1 MKIQRKIGIIID
13 SLRQGT
19 RQGIRTA
26 KELGA
31 DGFQIYCIA
40 GDMAPENMT
49 ADDRRDFKAFVSGLG
64 LEISALCGD
73 LGKGFLNAEANRTTL
88 PRYRKFIDLA
98 VDLDVRIVT
107 SHIGR
112 LPDDSSAAEWAIGL
126 EALADLGRYA
136 EERGCI
142 FAMETGPEEPI
153 VLRRFL
159 DAIGNKG
166 VGANYDPANLIM
178 LGPFDHIGGVRV
190 LNEYIVHT
198 HAKDGICLMSDVS
211 AAGLQVK
218 SSFLEV
224 PLGEGSVAFP
234 HYLQALDRIG
244 YQGYLTIEREVGDN
258 PVADIG
264 AAVRYLRGL
273 ASA

>member
-1 MKIQRKIGIIID
+1 MNTQRKIGIIID

-31 DGFQIYCIA
+31 DGFQIYCTG
-40 GDMAPENMT
+40 GDMAPEAM
-49 ADDRRDFKAFVSGLG
+49 APSDRQDFKAFVKGLG

-73 LGKGFLNAEANRTTL
+73 LGKGFLNAGTNREIL
-88 PRYRKFIDLA
+88 PRYRQIIDLA

-112 LPDDSSAAEWAIGL
+112 LPADDKDPAWAIGL
-126 EALADLGRYA
+126 EALSDLGRYA
-136 EERGCI
+136 EARGRV

-153 VLRRFL
+153 VLKRFL
-159 DAIGNKG
+159 DAIDNKG
-166 VGANYDPANLIM
+166 VGVNYDPANLIM
-178 LGPFDHIGGVRV
+178 LGPFDHLGGVKV
-190 LNEYIVHT
+190 LANYIVHT
-198 HAKDGICLMSDVS
+198 HAKDGVCRMSAVS
-211 AAGLQVK
+211 AAGLRAK
-218 SSFLEV
+218 AEYLEV

-234 HYLQALDRIG
+234 HYLQALDAIG
-244 YQGYLTIEREVGDN
+244 YAGYLTIEREVGAD

-264 AAVRYLRGL
+264 AAVRYLRGH
-273 ASA
+273 SAG